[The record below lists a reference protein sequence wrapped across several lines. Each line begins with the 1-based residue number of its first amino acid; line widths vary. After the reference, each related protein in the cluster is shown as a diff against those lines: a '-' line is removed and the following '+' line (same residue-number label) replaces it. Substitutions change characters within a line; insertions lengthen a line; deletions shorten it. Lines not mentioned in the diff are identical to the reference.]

1 MSEKKMVR
9 RSVAIGLGIICI
21 VLIAGLVGAMAYYM
35 MTINNKDTTYN
46 SYASSHTHTN
56 SEYDSLASQYQN
68 YMSNHSHTNSQYDAY
83 VASHQHTDQEFD
95 SVVTA
100 PKLATL
106 DVTTE
111 NDWSNQPYVPDTFY
125 VHGYVVNAG
134 SDTAYNPKIHVVAY
148 GLSDA
153 EAYVK
158 AIDANVTLATMDG
171 GSWTTFD
178 STFVYSGGP
187 LADWTI
193 TPQWTTTP

>member
-1 MSEKKMVR
+1 MEKTVIGGK
-9 RSVAIGLGIICI
+9 VAIALGIICI
-21 VLIAGLVGAMAYYM
+21 VIVAGLGA
-35 MTINNKDTTYN
+35 TIASYTMLISNKDK
-46 SYASSHTHTN
+46 TN
-56 SEYDSLASQYQN
+56 QN
-68 YMSNHSHTNSQYDAY
+68 YVSTHSHDNTEFNSLDASLNDANSAYDAY
-83 VASHQHTDQEFD
+83 VASHHHTDQEFD

-111 NDWSNQPYVPDTFY
+111 NDWSSQPYVQDTFY

-134 SDTAYNPKIHVVAY
+134 SDIAYNPRIHVVAY

-187 LADWTI
+187 IADWTM